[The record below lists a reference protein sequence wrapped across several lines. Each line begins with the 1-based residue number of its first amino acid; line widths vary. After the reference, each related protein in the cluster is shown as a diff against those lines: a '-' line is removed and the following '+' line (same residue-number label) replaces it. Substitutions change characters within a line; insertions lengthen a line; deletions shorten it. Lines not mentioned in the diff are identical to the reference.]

1 MKADPPKAEAAG
13 AAVQSSCFL
22 VNSRLRMAIASF
34 LTAASDMRCLWCTPK
49 ERVLRRVRP

>member
-1 MKADPPKAEAAG
+1 MKADPLKAE

-22 VNSRLRMAIASF
+22 ANSRLRMAIASF

-49 ERVLRRVRP
+49 ERVLRRVRLLL